1 MQHKTVRGNVLL
13 LIAAIIWGSAFVAQS
28 AGMEFVGPFSFNAV
42 RCLVGGIALIPCV
55 WLFTRTKG
63 WKDLKGTVLGG
74 AACGLVLFTATSL
87 QQVAIQYTTVG
98 KAGFLT
104 AMYIVLVP
112 VIRAIRGKKSS
123 ARVWISVAVAVF
135 GIYFLCTKERFTI
148 GIGDALM
155 ILCAFAFALHIC
167 VVDHFCQKYDG
178 VRLSCVQFIVSGIVS
193 LPFMFFEQPSVGQLL
208 SAWLPILYAGLL
220 SSGIAYTFQILG
232 QKDTNPV
239 VASLIMSTESLFAAL
254 SGWIVLGQ
262 GMSPRELFGSL
273 LLIFAIVF
281 VQLPA
286 RIKTP
291 KLNLKS

>member
-1 MQHKTVRGNVLL
+1 MQHKTARGNILL
-13 LIAAIIWGSAFVAQS
+13 LIAAMIWGSAFVAQS
-28 AGMEFVGPFSFNAV
+28 EGMNYVGPFSFNAV

-55 WLFTRTKG
+55 WLFTRSKG
-63 WKDLKGTVLGG
+63 WKDLKGTLLGG
-74 AACGLVLFTATSL
+74 AACGLVLFAATSL

-112 VIRAIRGKKSS
+112 VLRAIGGKKSS
-123 ARVWISVAVAVF
+123 ARVWVSVAVAVF
-135 GIYFLCTKERFTI
+135 GIYFLCTKERLTI

-155 ILCAFAFALHIC
+155 ILCAFAFAIHIC
-167 VVDHFCQKYDG
+167 AVDYFCQKYNG
-178 VRLSCVQFIVSGIVS
+178 IRLSCIQFIVSGVIS
-193 LPFMFFEQPSVGQLL
+193 LPFMFFEQPSFGQLC

-232 QKDTNPV
+232 QKDTNPI

-262 GMSPRELFGSL
+262 VMSLRELFGSL
-273 LLIFAIVF
+273 LLVFAIVF
-281 VQLPA
+281 VQLPVK
-286 RIKTP
+286 IK
-291 KLNLKS
+291 KVHSN